1 MAMARK
7 MLVESLENRAL
18 MAGDVLASVRG
29 SILRLEGDA
38 AANEVAMTDLGGG
51 RIEVKGVNGTT
62 INGSASAIL
71 ERVHLGIR
79 VELKEGNDVLSFVGN
94 KDHIL
99 PNVSI
104 STGTGNDSLTIDA
117 LAAGLFRAE
126 TGLGNDRFP
135 MDRGECCCCQGRTR
149 RRRRPGD
156 PRKRWSS
163 IQCDNPFWR
172 T

>member
-1 MAMARK
+1 MARK
-7 MLVESLENRAL
+7 MSVEWLENRAL

-62 INGSASAIL
+62 INGSASATL

-79 VELKEGNDVLSFVGN
+79 VELKDGNDVLSFVGN
-94 KDHIL
+94 KDHML

-117 LAAGLFRAE
+117 LAAGLFA
-126 TGLGNDRFP
+126 L
-135 MDRGECCCCQGRTR
+135 
-149 RRRRPGD
+149 
-156 PRKRWSS
+156 KRV
-163 IQCDNPFWR
+163 
-172 T
+172 